1 MRRPLT
7 PRERRGTALLIL
19 AVVLGAAYWLL
30 IDSWFAGPLRAMGE
44 QAEQLREQQQRYAGV
59 LRQGDSLRQQLEE
72 ARQDP
77 ASSTSLLPGDD
88 PSAVAADL
96 MQRIAD
102 LINSRAG
109 LGGGCSLT
117 QRMPITP
124 EQDDAE
130 PYRQVKV
137 SLTLDCAMEPLV
149 GLLHELEYGQPF
161 LFIDNLRIRRA
172 TSAPASGGAGRLQV
186 HLLLRGYLQQAAPH
200 KALPSKAPAAEP
212 MPERQQPDPSEQSTE
227 EPDA

>member
-7 PRERRGTALLIL
+7 PRERRGAALIAL
-19 AVVLGAAYWLL
+19 ALVLGAGDWLL
-30 IDSWFAGPLRAMGE
+30 IDSWFAGPLRSMGE

-59 LRQGDSLRQQLEE
+59 LRQGESLRQQLEQ

-109 LGGGCSLT
+109 LGGGCRCS
-117 QRMPITP
+117 I
-124 EQDDAE
+124 AS
-130 PYRQVKV
+130 V
-137 SLTLDCAMEPLV
+137 
-149 GLLHELEYGQPF
+149 
-161 LFIDNLRIRRA
+161 LFGRSWRFIRRIIGCA
-172 TSAPASGGAGRLQV
+172 VPRFHLGNSGRRCAFKPCSRWCS
-186 HLLLRGYLQQAAPH
+186 RTF
-200 KALPSKAPAAEP
+200 
-212 MPERQQPDPSEQSTE
+212 R
-227 EPDA
+227 

>member
-7 PRERRGTALLIL
+7 PRERRGAALIGL
-19 AVVLGAAYWLL
+19 ALVLGAVYWLL

-59 LRQGDSLRQQLEE
+59 LRQADSLRQQLQQ

-77 ASSTSLLPGDD
+77 TSSTSLLPGDD

-102 LINSRAG
+102 LINSRATV
-109 LGGGCSLT
+109 GGGCSLT

-124 EQDDAE
+124 EQDDSE

-137 SLTLDCAMEPLV
+137 SLTLNCAIEPLTAI
-149 GLLHELEYGQPF
+149 LHELEY
-161 LFIDNLRIRRA
+161 
-172 TSAPASGGAGRLQV
+172 
-186 HLLLRGYLQQAAPH
+186 
-200 KALPSKAPAAEP
+200 
-212 MPERQQPDPSEQSTE
+212 
-227 EPDA
+227 

>member
-7 PRERRGTALLIL
+7 PRERRGAALIGL
-19 AVVLGAAYWLL
+19 AVVLGAVYWLL
-30 IDSWFAGPLRAMGE
+30 IDSWFAGPLRAMSE

-59 LRQGDSLRQQLEE
+59 LRQGDSLRQQLEQ

-102 LINSRAG
+102 LINSRATV
-109 LGGGCSLT
+109 GGGCSLT

-124 EQDDAE
+124 QQDDSE

-137 SLTLDCAMEPLV
+137 SLTLNCAIEPLTAIV
-149 GLLHELEYGQPF
+149 HELEYQRPF
-161 LFIDNLRIRRA
+161 LVVDEMSIRRA
-172 TSAPASGGAGRLQV
+172 PNAPVSGGAGKLVV
-186 HLLLRGYLQQAAPH
+186 HLLVRGYLQ
-200 KALPSKAPAAEP
+200 PAGA
-212 MPERQQPDPSEQSTE
+212 RQVQP
-227 EPDA
+227 